1 MSGHSK
7 WATTKHKKAANDA
20 KRSKLWAK
28 LVKNVE
34 IAAKIGG
41 PDPEGNPSLADALIK
56 ARKQSVPKDNI
67 DRAVKRG
74 AGIGGES
81 VTYEELRYGGMY
93 QGVAFII
100 ECLTDNKNRA
110 ATDVRTA
117 LNKNGG
123 QLSEIASVEFQFERK
138 GVIIVPKETDVEV
151 DGQKKPVHKS
161 TSLDEVFEVALE
173 AGAEN
178 VEEIQGENADGDL
191 EDQFE
196 IVCTPN
202 DLGEVR
208 NAIKAA
214 TIEYNSADIVWYPKI
229 RTDVDESTAEK
240 VLNLIEALEDIDD
253 VQNVYTNLA

>member
-28 LVKNVE
+28 LVKNIE

-81 VTYEELRYGGMY
+81 ITYEELRYGGMI
-93 QGVAFII
+93 QGVALII

-117 LNKNGG
+117 LSKNGG
-123 QLSEIASVEFQFERK
+123 QLSEVASVQFQFDRK
-138 GVIIVPKETDVEV
+138 GVVIVPKEADVEV
-151 DGQKKPVHKS
+151 EGQKKPVHKS
-161 TSLDEVFEVALE
+161 TDFDTVFEVALE

-178 VEEIQGENADGDL
+178 AEEIQGENGDGDL

-196 IVCTPN
+196 LVSDPN
-202 DLGEVR
+202 DLGAVR

-214 TIEYNSADIVWYPKI
+214 GIEYNSAEVVWYPNTKV
-229 RTDVDESTAEK
+229 DVDEKTAEK
-240 VLNLIEALEDIDD
+240 VLNLIDVLEDIDD
-253 VQNVYTNLA
+253 VQNVFSNLA